1 MILDCKLD
9 FQEHLKLILNKEI
22 KSLDTLWNNQKQI
35 SLNVFNYNVQI
46 HPLIAPLSKK
56 NCISLSTNSIIQE
69 ITLF

>member
-22 KSLDTLWNNQKQI
+22 KSLDTLWNHQKQI

-46 HPLIAPLSKK
+46 YPLIVPLIKK
-56 NCISLSTNSIIQE
+56 TVYRSQQIA
-69 ITLF
+69 

>member
-22 KSLDTLWNNQKQI
+22 KSLDTLWNHQKQI

-46 HPLIAPLSKK
+46 HPLFLSSKK
-56 NCISLSTNSIIQE
+56 LYIALNK
-69 ITLF
+69 